1 MAHSFGFPFK
11 HAVFGPS
18 PIFHCV
24 SSLCYMSC
32 PTVSLRDPWLKWM
45 NPSHPACKL
54 LSLVAASLC
63 CCLSLTLLIAFSKD
77 VQSSLL
83 WLQHSVLDLW
93 SSKPLHH
100 SIHSIPDL
108 RSSGIASQPFTIL
121 VYPVCHFSPSWC
133 LFTDV
138 FRGIEERKFMFPG
151 LHWYPC
157 CKVNHALSSVS
168 RSPCP
173 NPCLVP
179 FVICYPVSGIQ

>member
-1 MAHSFGFPFK
+1 MSLLILIFRWPIPL
-11 HAVFGPS
+11 VFLSSMLFLDLP

-32 PTVSLRDPWLKWM
+32 PTVSLRDSFPWLKWM

-63 CCLSLTLLIAFSKD
+63 CCLSLTLLIAISKD

-108 RSSGIASQPFTIL
+108 RSSGIHHSILSCMSLLTLMVSLYRCLQRDRRKKIHVPRPSLIPILQSQPCTE
-121 VYPVCHFSPSWC
+121 FS
-133 LFTDV
+133 L
-138 FRGIEERKFMFPG
+138 
-151 LHWYPC
+151 
-157 CKVNHALSSVS
+157 
-168 RSPCP
+168 
-173 NPCLVP
+173 
-179 FVICYPVSGIQ
+179 